1 MSQEENKNAIEFLD
15 EQAFYYDE
23 EDEQWFKEKDDQWA
37 KNIPCYKEDAAKV
50 VLNSID
56 FDFDMQ
62 DLDEFLKVLGTEDSS
77 PERVPD
83 PVVPVT
89 PPISGRVQVPSPPR
103 VHAPAPQRVYTFAD
117 LVSATSAPAALVP
130 APHESPEETFN
141 GIASGQVHALISHQH
156 HLLPQNMESYRVM
169 LAGDSSRSVPCKK
182 YTHWTREE
190 HISFLLGL
198 ENVGKSWTYISQ
210 KFVPSKNPFQ
220 VASHAQKYFKR
231 KNTPNKERKRK
242 SIHDITLEDINTIV
256 TPRIDQDNWVPPPP
270 NFATQPHEIRHA
282 QPMQQFNL
290 HNPFHQMQQFNLH
303 NPFHQMQQFQ
313 HNMPS
318 QMDIYGYSNNWPHE
332 SEHGN

>member
-1 MSQEENKNAIEFLD
+1 MSHKENKNAIEFLD

-23 EDEQWFKEKDDQWA
+23 EDEQWFKEKDDQWT

-103 VHAPAPQRVYTFAD
+103 VHAPAPQRVYTFAN
-117 LVSATSAPAALVP
+117 LVSATSAPTARVP

-141 GIASGQVHALISHQH
+141 GIASGQVHAPNSHQH
-156 HLLPQNMESYRVM
+156 HLLPQNMESNRVM
-169 LAGDSSRSVPCKK
+169 LADDSSRSVPCKK

-282 QPMQQFNL
+282 QFMACFADDLQP
-290 HNPFHQMQQFNLH
+290 
-303 NPFHQMQQFQ
+303 
-313 HNMPS
+313 PS
-318 QMDIYGYSNNWPHE
+318 LVVHFAKIHYPVYDDSRSKAAWQ
-332 SEHGN
+332 